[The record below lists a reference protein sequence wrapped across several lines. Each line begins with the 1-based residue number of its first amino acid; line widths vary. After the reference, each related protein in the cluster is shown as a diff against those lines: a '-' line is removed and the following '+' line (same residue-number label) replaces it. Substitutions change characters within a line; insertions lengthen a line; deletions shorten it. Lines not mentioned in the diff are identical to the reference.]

1 MSKAFHLRRIAL
13 VEVKALAWLLVL
25 AIVAFPAFASER
37 VTVQQLAQAVAD
49 LHGKADREVA
59 QRLTVLELT
68 ERLTRQRFEQMKA
81 ALPGDKSRQALLALT
96 DASAFLDLPVADTLH
111 DPAPDS
117 ATQGQIVSRAAD
129 FVVATI
135 SRMPDFFASRTTTR
149 FQDSEVSE
157 AAKSASVKGYGG
169 SFISSDGGFFLK
181 DKNTDTVT
189 FRNGREVAESVTK
202 KKSGSS
208 VTVSS
213 GLANWGIF
221 GPLLGVVMA
230 DVMRGKIGWGH
241 WEQGPQGK
249 LAVFRYAVPKDRS
262 NYTVRYCCFLSENGD
277 ISEFE
282 AVPSYYGEI
291 AIDPVS
297 GSVFR
302 LVLKTNLQPPAL
314 GSADEMPIERLDVL
328 VDYGPVEIG
337 GKTCIC
343 PVESTTI
350 SRAEALEFH
359 GYTFYVNKKG
369 KPDPNGNKLGHSEA
383 PNLPKV
389 TAINDVVFEDYHQ
402 FRGEMRILPADSA
415 DQDGTAP
422 APGAAAPPKP
432 PTHLLP

>member
-262 NYTVRYCCFLSENGD
+262 NYTVRYCCFH
-277 ISEFE
+277 
-282 AVPSYYGEI
+282 
-291 AIDPVS
+291 
-297 GSVFR
+297 
-302 LVLKTNLQPPAL
+302 
-314 GSADEMPIERLDVL
+314 
-328 VDYGPVEIG
+328 
-337 GKTCIC
+337 
-343 PVESTTI
+343 
-350 SRAEALEFH
+350 RA
-359 GYTFYVNKKG
+359 
-369 KPDPNGNKLGHSEA
+369 
-383 PNLPKV
+383 
-389 TAINDVVFEDYHQ
+389 
-402 FRGEMRILPADSA
+402 
-415 DQDGTAP
+415 
-422 APGAAAPPKP
+422 
-432 PTHLLP
+432 